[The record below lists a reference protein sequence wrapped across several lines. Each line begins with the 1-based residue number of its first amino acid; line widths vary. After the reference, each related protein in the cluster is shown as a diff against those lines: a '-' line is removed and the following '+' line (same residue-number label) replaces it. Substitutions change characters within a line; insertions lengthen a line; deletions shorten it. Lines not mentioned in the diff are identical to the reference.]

1 MSPRLRPERLE
12 LKSPEQI
19 AVMRRSGHL
28 LSRVHDMLADAVRPG
43 ITTGELDALAEQMI
57 RDEGARPNF
66 LGYQGYP
73 ATLCIS
79 VNEEIVHGI
88 PGPRVLEAGDVVS
101 IDGGCIVDGWHSDA
115 ARTHIVG
122 SPRGPE
128 DERMVAV
135 AHEALWAGI
144 AALASARRV
153 GEVGAAVE
161 DSVDLAND
169 ARPEGHRELS
179 HLEGFGGHGIGTA
192 MHMAP
197 DVMNYRTRD
206 RGPKVVPGLCVA
218 IEPMLIQGPGEWTM
232 LSDDWTVVATGGGR
246 AAHVEHSVAVTP
258 EGLLVLTAAD
268 GGRDELAARGVAA
281 APDPLAPGE

>member
-1 MSPRLRPERLE
+1 MSLRLRPERLE
-12 LKSPEQI
+12 LKTPEQI
-19 AVMRRSGHL
+19 AAMRRSGHL

-43 ITTGELDALAEQMI
+43 VTTGHLDALAAEMI
-57 RDEGARPNF
+57 RDEGALPNF

-73 ATLCIS
+73 ATVCIS
-79 VNEEIVHGI
+79 VDEEVVHGI
-88 PGPRVLEAGDVVS
+88 PGERVLAEGDVVS

-122 SPRGPE
+122 RPRSAD
-128 DERMVAV
+128 DEHLVAV
-135 AHEALWAGI
+135 AEDALWSGI

-153 GEVGAAVE
+153 GEVGAAIE
-161 DSVDLAND
+161 DHVDLAN
-169 ARPEGHRELS
+169 AERAEGLSELS

-218 IEPMLIQGPGEWTM
+218 IEPMLIQGPGDWRMLEDEWTI
-232 LSDDWTVVATGGGR
+232 VATGGGR
-246 AAHVEHSVAVTP
+246 AAHVEHSVAVT
-258 EGLLVLTAAD
+258 EQGVLVLTAAD
-268 GGRDELAARGVAA
+268 GGREELARRGVVA
-281 APDPLAPGE
+281 APDPLRP